1 MNIIQLE
8 EKLQTLIEKQNKD
21 DFIFDFL
28 EAYELPKSIISKL
41 RKNSDVNTLEFNG
54 ELVVKNKKLFFKI
67 VDDTKT
73 INFEMILKEQKSMR
87 FVFITDFKT
96 IKAYDLKLLTT
107 LDIAFEELAKNS
119 DFFWPIAGVE
129 KATIYEEKEADV
141 KASVKMAKLF
151 DEIRKSN
158 PTNTKEEIH
167 ALNVFLTR
175 LLFCYFAEDTD
186 IFPTQNQFTN
196 YIKSVSCEDGSDLHI
211 LLNTLF
217 DTLNSTNRDISNH
230 LKEFPYVNGGLFK
243 EVFPPLVFTK
253 MSRKLI
259 IECGAELNWSLINPD
274 IFGSMIQAVIS
285 DEHRG
290 TNGMHYTSVPN
301 IKKVI
306 NPLFLD
312 ELKENFENSKGNAK
326 KLNELHKRITNLKI
340 FDPACGSGNFLII
353 AYKELRKLEMDIFKS
368 GQMLNMPSIKL
379 NQFYGIELDDFAH
392 EVAILSL
399 WLAEHQMNQE
409 FKKLFGNCTPTL
421 PLKDSGNII
430 CGNATRL
437 DWEEVCPKNEGDEI
451 YILGNPPYL
460 GSRNQKNEQKED
472 MKIVFT
478 KDYKSLDYIAC
489 WFYKGAKYIKESNSK
504 LAFVSTNSISQGEQV
519 ALLWQRV
526 LKDDLEICFAHQSFK
541 WSNNAKANAGVTVVI
556 IGLRNIENANKYI
569 FKDNLK
575 LEALNINPYLTQGKS
590 LFIKRK
596 SKPLSNLPPI
606 VFGNMPN
613 DGGNLL
619 FTTEEKN
626 NLIAKYPNSEKWFR
640 GFVGGREF
648 LNELEITRWCLNI
661 GDNELIEANQISE
674 INQRLENIKNLR
686 ENSSEKSTREMAN
699 YPNQF
704 YFYSHRKTDS
714 ILIPATTSERR
725 KYIPIGF
732 YKADENIII
741 SNSAQVIY
749 EAEVFNMGVIMSYIH
764 MIWMKNIGGK
774 LKSDYRYS
782 AALVYNT
789 FPFPKITQTQKEK
802 IEELVNIIL
811 DQRDKEYLKTLA
823 ELYDPNKMPDGL
835 KKAHENLDLYI
846 ETIYR
851 DKPFSSDEERLEHLF
866 KLYEKMIKEENQK

>member
-8 EKLQTLIEKQNKD
+8 EKLQTLIEKLNKD

-28 EAYELPKSIISKL
+28 EAYKLPKSIISKL

-54 ELVVKNKKLFFKI
+54 QLVVKNKKLFFKI
-67 VDDTKT
+67 LENIDSLDT
-73 INFEMILKEQKSMR
+73 EQILKEQKSMR

-107 LDIAFEELAKNS
+107 LDIEFVELSKNS
-119 DFFWPIAGVE
+119 DFFWPIAGVQ

-151 DEIRKSN
+151 DEIKKSN

-196 YIKSVSCEDGSDLHI
+196 YIKSVSCESGSDLHI
-211 LLNTLF
+211 HLNTLF

-243 EVFPPLVFTK
+243 EVFAPLIFTK
-253 MSRKLI
+253 ISRKLI

-274 IFGSMIQAVIS
+274 IFGSMIQSVIS

-301 IKKVI
+301 IMKVI

-312 ELKENFENSKGNAK
+312 ELKESFENSKGNTK

-379 NQFYGIELDDFAH
+379 SQFYGIELDDFAH

-437 DWEEVCPKNEGDEI
+437 DWEEVCPKNEADEI
-451 YILGNPPYL
+451 YIFGNPPYL
-460 GSRNQKNEQKED
+460 GYSLQNSEQKNEIESLFSSVTNRFKE
-472 MKIVFT
+472 
-478 KDYKSLDYIAC
+478 LDYISC
-489 WFYKGAKYIKESNSK
+489 WFYKGTMYIKEFNSK
-504 LAFVSTNSISQGEQV
+504 MALVTTNSINQGEQV
-519 ALLWQRV
+519 SMLWS
-526 LKDDLEICFAHQSFK
+526 LIFSNKIEIGFAYKSFK
-541 WSNNAKANAGVTVVI
+541 WTNNAKANAAVI
-556 IGLRNIENANKYI
+556 VSILGLRNKNTQAKYL
-569 FKDNLK
+569 FQNDLK
-575 LEALNINPYLTQGKS
+575 KEVKNINAYLIESENIIIEGRT
-590 LFIKRK
+590 
-596 SKPLSNLPPI
+596 KPLSKLSKM
-606 VFGNMPN
+606 VLGSMAK
-613 DGGNLL
+613 DDGNLFL
-619 FTTEEKN
+619 NQEEKETLLN
-626 NLIAKYPNSEKWFR
+626 EYPDSSKFIKKTLGSAEFIQGINKWCLWIEDEDLENARKIPILNDRLEKVSLFRNKSKALSTSEYAKYPNRFK
-640 GFVGGREF
+640 
-648 LNELEITRWCLNI
+648 
-661 GDNELIEANQISE
+661 
-674 INQRLENIKNLR
+674 QRTHKNT
-686 ENSSEKSTREMAN
+686 NSVIVPRVS
-699 YPNQF
+699 
-704 YFYSHRKTDS
+704 
-714 ILIPATTSERR
+714 SERR
-725 KYIPIGF
+725 KYIPTDF
-732 YKADENIII
+732 L
-741 SNSAQVIY
+741 SNDIVVKQC
-749 EAEVFNMGVIMSYIH
+749 
-764 MIWMKNIGGK
+764 
-774 LKSDYRYS
+774 LC
-782 AALVYNT
+782 
-789 FPFPKITQTQKEK
+789 
-802 IEELVNIIL
+802 
-811 DQRDKEYLKTLA
+811 
-823 ELYDPNKMPDGL
+823 
-835 KKAHENLDLYI
+835 
-846 ETIYR
+846 
-851 DKPFSSDEERLEHLF
+851 HL
-866 KLYEKMIKEENQK
+866 

>member
-8 EKLQTLIEKQNKD
+8 EKLQTLTQNLNKD

-28 EAYELPKSIISKL
+28 ESYELPKSIIAKL

-67 VDDTKT
+67 LENIDSLDT
-73 INFEMILKEQKSMR
+73 EQILKEQKSMR

-96 IKAYDLKLLTT
+96 IKAYDLKELSS
-107 LDIAFEELAKNS
+107 LDIEFEQLAKNS

-141 KASVKMAKLF
+141 KASVKMAKLY
-151 DEIRKSN
+151 DEIKKSN

-167 ALNVFLTR
+167 ALNVFLIR

-196 YIKSVSCEDGSDLHI
+196 YIKSVTCEDGSDLHI
-211 LLNTLF
+211 HLEKLF

-243 EVFPPLVFTK
+243 EVFAPLVFTK
-253 MSRKLI
+253 ISRKLI
-259 IECGAELNWSLINPD
+259 IECGAELIWSLINPD

-301 IKKVI
+301 IMKVI

-312 ELKENFENSKGNAK
+312 ELKESFENSKGNNK

-353 AYKELRKLEMDIFKS
+353 AYKELRKLEMDIFKN

-421 PLKDSGNII
+421 PLKDSGNVV

-451 YILGNPPYL
+451 YILGNPPFE
-460 GSRNQKNEQKED
+460 GARKQKDFQKDD
-472 MKIVFT
+472 MKFVFNNI
-478 KDYKSLDYIAC
+478 KGYNNLDYVTC
-489 WFYKGAKYIKESNSK
+489 WFYKASKYIQNTNFKS
-504 LAFVSTNSISQGEQV
+504 AFVSTNSICQGEQV
-519 ALLWQRV
+519 GILWSHIFN
-526 LKDDLEICFAHQSFK
+526 KNLEIDFAYNSFK
-541 WSNNAKANAGVTVVI
+541 WKNNAKANAAVIVII
-556 IGLRNIENANKYI
+556 IGLRNISNKSKYLFTDSI
-569 FKDNLK
+569 KHTVK
-575 LEALNINPYLTQGKS
+575 NINAYLVNADNIIVQ
-590 LFIKRK
+590 KRNA
-596 SKPLSNLPPI
+596 PLSDVLEMQ
-606 VFGNMPN
+606 FGNMAN
-613 DGGNLL
+613 DGGQFIL
-619 FTTEEKN
+619 TDEEKEK
-626 NLIAKYPNSEKWFR
+626 LIDSEPLSSKYVKKLLGSE
-640 GFVGGREF
+640 EF
-648 LNELEITRWCLNI
+648 LNGKSRWCLWLKDLDFTDLDQMPQTKERIEKVKAIRLQSSREATKKLANTPHLFGEI
-661 GDNELIEANQISE
+661 RQSQSDYLIIP
-674 INQRLENIKNLR
+674 RV
-686 ENSSEKSTREMAN
+686 SSENRYYVPFGYISKDTIVTDRCAFIPDADLSLFGVMTSAMHMAWMKATCG
-699 YPNQF
+699 
-704 YFYSHRKTDS
+704 RLKTDYNYS
-714 ILIPATTSERR
+714 I
-725 KYIPIGF
+725 
-732 YKADENIII
+732 
-741 SNSAQVIY
+741 Q
-749 EAEVFNMGVIMSYIH
+749 
-764 MIWMKNIGGK
+764 
-774 LKSDYRYS
+774 
-782 AALVYNT
+782 LVYNT

-811 DQRDKEYLKTLA
+811 DERDKEYLKTLA

>member
-8 EKLQTLIEKQNKD
+8 EKLQTLIENLNKD
-21 DFIFDFL
+21 NFIFDFL
-28 EAYELPKSIISKL
+28 ESYELPKSNIAKL
-41 RKNSDVNTLEFNG
+41 RKNSDINTLEFNG
-54 ELVVKNKKLFFKI
+54 ELIVKNKKLFFKI
-67 VDDTKT
+67 VDDAKT

-87 FVFITDFKT
+87 FVFITDFQS
-96 IKAYDLKLLTT
+96 IKAYDLKLLTS
-107 LDIAFEELAKNS
+107 LDISFEELAKNS

-141 KASVKMAKLF
+141 KASVKMAKLYE
-151 DEIRKSN
+151 EIKKSN
-158 PTNTKEEIH
+158 PTNTKEETH

-196 YIKSVSCEDGSDLHI
+196 YIKSVSCESGSDLHI
-211 LLNTLF
+211 HLNTLF

-243 EVFPPLVFTK
+243 ETFPPLIFT
-253 MSRKLI
+253 SLIRKLI

-301 IKKVI
+301 IMKVI

-312 ELKENFENSKGNAK
+312 DLKESFENSKGNSK

-379 NQFYGIELDDFAH
+379 SQFYGIELDDFAH

-421 PLKDSGNII
+421 PLKDSGNVV

-451 YILGNPPYL
+451 YILGNPPFE
-460 GSRNQKNEQKED
+460 GARKQKDFQKDD
-472 MKIVFT
+472 MKFVFNNI
-478 KDYKSLDYIAC
+478 KGYNNLDYVTC
-489 WFYKGAKYIKESNSK
+489 WFYKASKYIQNTNFKS
-504 LAFVSTNSISQGEQV
+504 AFVSTNSICQGEQV
-519 ALLWQRV
+519 GILWSHIFN
-526 LKDDLEICFAHQSFK
+526 KNLEIDFAYNSFK
-541 WSNNAKANAGVTVVI
+541 WKNNAKANAAVIVII
-556 IGLRNIENANKYI
+556 IGLRNISNKSKYLFTDSI
-569 FKDNLK
+569 KHTVK
-575 LEALNINPYLTQGKS
+575 NINAYLVNADNIIVQ
-590 LFIKRK
+590 KRNA
-596 SKPLSNLPPI
+596 PLSDVLEMQ
-606 VFGNMPN
+606 FGNMAN
-613 DGGNLL
+613 DGGQFIL
-619 FTTEEKN
+619 TDEEKEK
-626 NLIAKYPNSEKWFR
+626 LIDSEPLSSKYVKKLLGSE
-640 GFVGGREF
+640 EF
-648 LNELEITRWCLNI
+648 LNGKSRWCLWLKDLDFTDLDQMPQTKERIEKVKAIRLQSSREATKKLANTPHLFGEI
-661 GDNELIEANQISE
+661 RQSQSDYLIIP
-674 INQRLENIKNLR
+674 RV
-686 ENSSEKSTREMAN
+686 SSENRYYVPFGYISKDTIVTDRCAFIPDADLSLFGVMTSAMHMAWMKATCG
-699 YPNQF
+699 
-704 YFYSHRKTDS
+704 RLKTDYNYS
-714 ILIPATTSERR
+714 I
-725 KYIPIGF
+725 
-732 YKADENIII
+732 
-741 SNSAQVIY
+741 Q
-749 EAEVFNMGVIMSYIH
+749 
-764 MIWMKNIGGK
+764 
-774 LKSDYRYS
+774 
-782 AALVYNT
+782 LVYNT

-811 DQRDKEYLKTLA
+811 DERDKEYLKTLA

>member
-1 MNIIQLE
+1 MNILQLE
-8 EKLQTLIEKQNKD
+8 EKLQILIENTNKD

-28 EAYELPKSIISKL
+28 ESYELPKSIISKL
-41 RKNSDVNTLEFNG
+41 RKNSDINTLKSNG
-54 ELVVKNKKLFFKI
+54 QLIVKNKKIFFKI

-73 INFEMILKEQKSMR
+73 INFENILKEQKSMR
-87 FVFITDFKT
+87 FVFITDFQT
-96 IKAYDLKLLTT
+96 IKAYDLKLLTS

-141 KASVKMAKLF
+141 KASIKMAKLYE
-151 DEIRKSN
+151 EIKKSN

-196 YIKSVSCEDGSDLHI
+196 YIKSVSCESGSDFHI
-211 LLNTLF
+211 HLNTLF
-217 DTLNSTNRDISNH
+217 ETLNSTNRDISNH

-243 EVFPPLVFTK
+243 ESFAPLIFTSL
-253 MSRKLI
+253 SRKLI

-312 ELKENFENSKGNAK
+312 ELKEIFENSKGNTK

-368 GQMLNMPSIKL
+368 GQMLNMPNIKL
-379 NQFYGIELDDFAH
+379 SQFYGIELDDFAH

-421 PLKDSGNII
+421 PLKDSGNIV

-437 DWEEVCPKNEGDEI
+437 NWEEVCPKNEGDEI
-451 YILGNPPYL
+451 YILGNPPFE
-460 GSRNQKNEQKED
+460 GARKQKDFQKDD
-472 MKIVFT
+472 MKFVFNDI
-478 KDYKSLDYIAC
+478 KGYNNLDYVTC
-489 WFYKGAKYIKESNSK
+489 WFYKASKYIKNTNLKS
-504 LAFVSTNSISQGEQV
+504 AFVSTNSICQGEQV
-519 ALLWQRV
+519 GILWSHIFN
-526 LKDDLEICFAHQSFK
+526 KNLEIDFAYNSFK
-541 WSNNAKANAGVTVVI
+541 WKNNAKDNAGVTVII
-556 IGLRNIENANKYI
+556 IGLRNISAKSKYL
-569 FKDNLK
+569 FADNIK
-575 LEALNINPYLTQGKS
+575 HEVKNINAYLVNADNIIVQ
-590 LFIKRK
+590 KRNA
-596 SKPLSNLPPI
+596 PLCDVLEMQ
-606 VFGNMPN
+606 FGNMAN
-613 DGGNLL
+613 DGGQFIL
-619 FTTEEKN
+619 TDEEKEK
-626 NLIAKYPNSEKWFR
+626 LIDSEPLSSKYIKKLLGSE
-640 GFVGGREF
+640 EF
-648 LNELEITRWCLNI
+648 LNGKSRWCLWLK
-661 GDNELIEANQISE
+661 DLDFTDLEQMPQTKERIEKVKAI
-674 INQRLENIKNLR
+674 RLQ
-686 ENSSEKSTREMAN
+686 STREATKKLAN
-699 YPNQF
+699 NPHLFGEIRQSQSDYLIIPRVSSENRYYVPF
-704 YFYSHRKTDS
+704 GYISKDTIVTDRCAF
-714 ILIPATTSERR
+714 IPDADLSLFGVMTS
-725 KYIPIGF
+725 
-732 YKADENIII
+732 A
-741 SNSAQVIY
+741 
-749 EAEVFNMGVIMSYIH
+749 MHMS
-764 MIWMKNIGGK
+764 WMKATCGR
-774 LKSDYRYS
+774 LETRYNYS
-782 AALVYNT
+782 IQLVYNT
-789 FPFPKITQTQKEK
+789 FPFPKITQSQKEK
-802 IEELVNIIL
+802 IEELVNSIL
-811 DQRDKEYLKTLA
+811 DERDKEYLKTLA
-823 ELYDPNKMPDGL
+823 ELYDPNKMPNGL
-835 KKAHENLDLYI
+835 RKAHENLDLYI

>member
-1 MNIIQLE
+1 
-8 EKLQTLIEKQNKD
+8 
-21 DFIFDFL
+21 
-28 EAYELPKSIISKL
+28 
-41 RKNSDVNTLEFNG
+41 
-54 ELVVKNKKLFFKI
+54 
-67 VDDTKT
+67 
-73 INFEMILKEQKSMR
+73 MR
-87 FVFITDFKT
+87 FVFITDFQN

-107 LDIAFEELAKNS
+107 LDIEFVDLSKNS
-119 DFFWPIAGVE
+119 DFFWPLAGVE

-141 KASVKMAKLF
+141 KASIKMAKLF
-151 DEIRKSN
+151 DEIKKSN

-186 IFPTQNQFTN
+186 IFLTPNQFTN
-196 YIKSVSCEDGSDLHI
+196 YIKSVSCESGSDLHI
-211 LLNTLF
+211 HLNTLF

-243 EVFPPLVFTK
+243 ESFAPLVFTSL
-253 MSRKLI
+253 SRKLI

-301 IKKVI
+301 IMKVI

-312 ELKENFENSKGNAK
+312 ELKEVFENAKGNAK

-368 GQMLNMPSIKL
+368 GEMLNMPSIKL
-379 NQFYGIELDDFAH
+379 SQFYGIELDDFAH

-421 PLKDSGNII
+421 PLKDSGNIV

-460 GSRNQKNEQKED
+460 GSSMQNEIQKNELADNCLGFES
-472 MKIVFT
+472 
-478 KDYKSLDYIAC
+478 YKNLDYISI
-489 WFYKGAKYIKESNSK
+489 WFLKSSNYITGINSK
-504 LAFVSTNSISQGEQV
+504 FAFVTTKSITQGEQV
-519 ALLWQRV
+519 EMLW
-526 LKDDLEICFAHQSFK
+526 LNIFNKPLELFFAYQTFK
-541 WSNNAKANAGVTVVI
+541 WTNNAKDKAGVVVAI
-556 IGLRNIENANKYI
+556 IGVRNIELSKKFLYLNNVK
-569 FKDNLK
+569 K
-575 LEALNINPYLTQGKS
+575 EVSNINPYLVESNNIIVRKHKKPISKFPNMVYGNKS
-590 LFIKRK
+590 TDNGYLILSKIERDELLSNFPHSDKFIKK
-596 SKPLSNLPPI
+596 L
-606 VFGNMPN
+606 
-613 DGGNLL
+613 
-619 FTTEEKN
+619 
-626 NLIAKYPNSEKWFR
+626 
-640 GFVGGREF
+640 VGS
-648 LNELEITRWCLNI
+648 NELINSVDRWCLWI
-661 GDNELIEANQISE
+661 EDKDLDEALKISLIKD
-674 INQRLENIKNLR
+674 RLEKI
-686 ENSSEKSTREMAN
+686 SIW
-699 YPNQF
+699 
-704 YFYSHRKTDS
+704 RKTSKAECTIKYANFPNRFKQITFRNCSS
-714 ILIPATTSERR
+714 IVIPRVSSERR
-725 KYIPIGF
+725 KYIPFGF
-732 YKADENIII
+732 VDENTVVLD
-741 SNSAQVIY
+741 SAQAVYVPSAYI
-749 EAEVFNMGVIMSYIH
+749 FGVITSLMH
-764 MIWMKNIGGK
+764 NLWVKAVGGY
-774 LKSDYRYS
+774 LGTSIRYS
-782 AALVYNT
+782 SVLCYNT

-811 DQRDKEYLKTLA
+811 DERDKEYLKTLA

-835 KKAHENLDLYI
+835 KKAHEKLDLYI
-846 ETIYR
+846 ESIYR

>member
-8 EKLQTLIEKQNKD
+8 EKLQTLTQNLNKD

-28 EAYELPKSIISKL
+28 LAYELPKANIAKL
-41 RKNSDVNTLEFNG
+41 RKNSDVNTLELNG
-54 ELVVKNKKLFFKI
+54 ELIVKNKKLFFKI
-67 VDDTKT
+67 VDNIKT
-73 INFEMILKEQKSMR
+73 INFENILKEQKSMR
-87 FVFITDFKT
+87 FVFLTDFKT
-96 IKAYDLKLLTT
+96 IKAYDLKLLTS
-107 LDIAFEELAKNS
+107 LDIEFEELSKNS
-119 DFFWPIAGVE
+119 DFFWPLSGVE

-141 KASVKMAKLF
+141 KASVKMAKLY
-151 DEIRKSN
+151 DEIKKSN

-167 ALNVFLTR
+167 ALNVFLIR

-196 YIKSVSCEDGSDLHI
+196 YIKSVTCEDGSDLHI
-211 LLNTLF
+211 HLEKLF

-243 EVFPPLVFTK
+243 EVFAPLVFTK
-253 MSRKLI
+253 ISRKLI
-259 IECGAELNWSLINPD
+259 IECGAELIWSLINPD

-301 IKKVI
+301 IMKVI

-312 ELKENFENSKGNAK
+312 ELKESFENSKGNNK

-353 AYKELRKLEMDIFKS
+353 AYKELRKLEMDIFKN

-421 PLKDSGNII
+421 PLKDSGNVV

-451 YILGNPPYL
+451 YILGNPPFE
-460 GSRNQKNEQKED
+460 GARKQKDFQKDD
-472 MKIVFT
+472 MKFVFNNI
-478 KDYKSLDYIAC
+478 KGYNNLDYVTC
-489 WFYKGAKYIKESNSK
+489 WFYKASKYIQNTNFKS
-504 LAFVSTNSISQGEQV
+504 AFVSTNSICQGEQV
-519 ALLWQRV
+519 GILWSHIFN
-526 LKDDLEICFAHQSFK
+526 KNLEIDFAYNSFK
-541 WSNNAKANAGVTVVI
+541 WKNNAKANAAVIVII
-556 IGLRNIENANKYI
+556 IGLRNISNKSKYLFTDSI
-569 FKDNLK
+569 KHTVK
-575 LEALNINPYLTQGKS
+575 NINAYLVNADNIIVQ
-590 LFIKRK
+590 KRNA
-596 SKPLSNLPPI
+596 PLSDVLEMQ
-606 VFGNMPN
+606 FGNMAN
-613 DGGNLL
+613 DGGQFIL
-619 FTTEEKN
+619 TDEEKEK
-626 NLIAKYPNSEKWFR
+626 LIDSEPLSSKYVKKLLGSE
-640 GFVGGREF
+640 EF
-648 LNELEITRWCLNI
+648 LNGKSRWCLWLKDLDFTDLDQMPQTKERIEKVKAIRLQSSREATKKLANTPHLFGEI
-661 GDNELIEANQISE
+661 RQSQSDYLIIP
-674 INQRLENIKNLR
+674 RV
-686 ENSSEKSTREMAN
+686 SSENRYYVPFGYISKDTIVTDRCAFIPDADLSLFGVMTSAMHMAWMKATCG
-699 YPNQF
+699 
-704 YFYSHRKTDS
+704 RLKTDYNYS
-714 ILIPATTSERR
+714 I
-725 KYIPIGF
+725 
-732 YKADENIII
+732 
-741 SNSAQVIY
+741 Q
-749 EAEVFNMGVIMSYIH
+749 
-764 MIWMKNIGGK
+764 
-774 LKSDYRYS
+774 
-782 AALVYNT
+782 LVYNT

-811 DQRDKEYLKTLA
+811 DERDKEYLKTLA

>member
-8 EKLQTLIEKQNKD
+8 EKLQTLTQNLNKD

-28 EAYELPKSIISKL
+28 LAYELPKANIAKL
-41 RKNSDVNTLEFNG
+41 RKNSDVNTLELNG
-54 ELVVKNKKLFFKI
+54 ELIVKNKKLFFKI
-67 VDDTKT
+67 VDDAKT
-73 INFEMILKEQKSMR
+73 INFEKILKEQKSMR
-87 FVFITDFKT
+87 FVFLTDFKI
-96 IKAYDLKLLTT
+96 IKAYDLKLLNS
-107 LDIAFEELAKNS
+107 LDITFEELAKNS

-129 KATIYEEKEADV
+129 KATLYEEKEADV
-141 KASVKMAKLF
+141 KASVKMAKLY
-151 DEIRKSN
+151 DEIKKSN

-167 ALNVFLTR
+167 SLNVFLTR

-186 IFPTQNQFTN
+186 IFPNSNQFTN
-196 YIKSVSCEDGSDLHI
+196 YLKSVSCEDGSDLHI
-211 LLNTLF
+211 HLNTLF

-243 EVFPPLVFTK
+243 EVFPPLIFTSL
-253 MSRKLI
+253 SRKLI

-301 IKKVI
+301 IMKVI

-312 ELKENFENSKGNAK
+312 ELKEEFEKSKGNSK

-421 PLKDSGNII
+421 PLKDGGNIV

-437 DWEEVCPKNEGDEI
+437 DWEDVCPKNEQDEV

-472 MKIVFT
+472 MKYVFN

-489 WFYKGAKYIKESNSK
+489 WFYKGAKYIKNSNSK

-556 IGLRNIENANKYI
+556 IGLSNTNTKIKLIYKDDLKIEVSNIT
-569 FKDNLK
+569 
-575 LEALNINPYLTQGKS
+575 PYLIRGKTIYVHS
-590 LFIKRK
+590 R
-596 SKPLSNLPPI
+596 SKPLSLLPNI
-606 VFGNMPN
+606 NFGNMPA
-613 DGGNLL
+613 DGGKLL
-619 FTTEEKN
+619 FTIEEKN
-626 NLIAKYPNSEKWFR
+626 EFIEKEPLSEKWFKKLLSAQ
-640 GFVGGREF
+640 EF
-648 LNELEITRWCLNI
+648 INSKERWCLWLEDI
-661 GDNELIEANQISE
+661 KKEELEKLLLVK
-674 INQRLENIKNLR
+674 QRVDELR
-686 ENSSEKSTREMAN
+686 IIRQNSSRPQLAEIPHLFAQITQPKN
-699 YPNQF
+699 KDF
-704 YFYSHRKTDS
+704 
-714 ILIPATTSERR
+714 ILIPSVSSENR
-725 KYIPIGF
+725 KYIPMDIF
-732 YKADENIII
+732 DKNYKS
-741 SNSAQVIY
+741 SNSCFMVITNELY
-749 EAEVFNMGVIMSYIH
+749 VLGILTSYMHMVWMSE
-764 MIWMKNIGGK
+764 IGGK
-774 LKSDYRYS
+774 LESRYRYS
-782 AALVYNT
+782 KNVVYNT
-789 FPFPKITQTQKEK
+789 FPFPKINQTQKEK
-802 IEELVNIIL
+802 IKELVNIIL
-811 DQRDKEYLKTLA
+811 DERDKEYLKTLA

-846 ETIYR
+846 ESIYR